1 MLRAVALIGA
11 KRAWIAC
18 SLDCLSS
25 HQKAVEW
32 SFAPCIFFFL
42 IYNGLCYAEVSIASV
57 DKFRVQ
63 CEYKLVTIRGTGLYI
78 KIFGLF
84 CISTFFL
91 FTVLMLANVLCNYRI
106 EHAMSKLFFL
116 NCIHYLYCL
125 IPKTKQ
131 NL

>member
-1 MLRAVALIGA
+1 MLGFLIL
-11 KRAWIAC
+11 WIVF
-18 SLDCLSS
+18 SS

-32 SFAPCIFFFL
+32 SFAPCTFFFL

-57 DKFRVQ
+57 DKFCVQ

-91 FTVLMLANVLCNYRI
+91 FTVLMLANVLWNYRI
-106 EHAMSKLFFL
+106 DMLCPSFF
-116 NCIHYLYCL
+116 
-125 IPKTKQ
+125 P
-131 NL
+131 

>member
-1 MLRAVALIGA
+1 M
-11 KRAWIAC
+11 
-18 SLDCLSS
+18 
-25 HQKAVEW
+25 E
-32 SFAPCIFFFL
+32 FAPCNFFL

-57 DKFRVQ
+57 DKFCVQ

-106 EHAMSKLFFL
+106 EHAMSKLFSL
-116 NCIHYLYCL
+116 TAYI
-125 IPKTKQ
+125 ISIV
-131 NL
+131 